1 MRKHVHLS
9 VIATSILIIITSAIS
24 EISLHL
30 AAKIFPR
37 VDAFLFPASFEWLIS
52 DSDLIYRGNPLAPD
66 NDANGFRNANIPSKA
81 EIVAIG
87 DSHTYGWG
95 VHSDEA
101 WPHELQKFTSCRVYN
116 MGSNGVGPLQY
127 AILAER
133 AMHFEPRVL
142 LIGIYFGNDFVDN
155 WDMYIQHRDNYPVP
169 ENLLQP
175 AIELEQKAP
184 LERDLAMAANFLHW
198 GAETSG
204 RGKNIAW
211 YKHSAVWSFGQAI
224 KNKLLNEQET
234 GMPSVLS
241 GDFNTAVASLT
252 ARQLEYASIFDGEG
266 WRTILTSRYR
276 EAAENDDDPRIR
288 VGYWLTEWAV
298 QRINNL
304 ARQNGIRS
312 IFVLLPTKESVFAA
326 KVRDTAEHKYFEKLI
341 TEEAHY
347 RQRLIHFMQNLNS
360 SYVDLT
366 PLLRTSAIQ
375 PYFDN
380 ANSHPNA
387 VGHKIIAARL
397 AEELHAPCYQ
407 DNVDVVRHK

>member
-37 VDAFLFPASFEWLIS
+37 VDAFLFPANIEWLIS

-276 EAAENDDDPRIR
+276 EAVENDDDPRIR

-366 PLLRTSAIQ
+366 PLLRTSAMQ

-380 ANSHPNA
+380 ANGHPNA

-397 AEELHAPCYQ
+397 VEVTGIC
-407 DNVDVVRHK
+407 K

>member
-142 LIGIYFGNDFVDN
+142 LIGIYFGNDFFDN
-155 WDMYIQHRDNYPVP
+155 WEMYIRHRDNYPVP
-169 ENLLQP
+169 ESLLQP
-175 AIELEQKAP
+175 AIELEQKTP
-184 LERDLAMAANFLHW
+184 LARDVKEFFGW
-198 GAETSG
+198 VGQPSG
-204 RGKNIAW
+204 RSNNLVWSMGEFFS
-211 YKHSAVWSFGQAI
+211 KHSAVWGFGQAI

-234 GMPSVLS
+234 GLPSVLS
-241 GDFNTAVASLT
+241 GNFNTAVASLT

-276 EAAENDDDPRIR
+276 EAVENDDDPRIR

-326 KVRDTAEHKYFEKLI
+326 KVRDTAEHRYFEKLI

-380 ANSHPNA
+380 ANGHPNA

-397 AEELHAPCYQ
+397 VEVTGIC
-407 DNVDVVRHK
+407 K